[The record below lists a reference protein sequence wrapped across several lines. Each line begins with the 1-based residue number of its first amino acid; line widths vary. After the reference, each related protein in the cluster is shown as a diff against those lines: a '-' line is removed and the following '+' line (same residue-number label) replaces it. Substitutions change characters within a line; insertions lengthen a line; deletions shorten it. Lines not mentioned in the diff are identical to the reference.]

1 MIAEEIMTHNVA
13 TVRSDERLS
22 HAVATL
28 IELPVR
34 HLPVVDDGRL
44 VGMLSDRDMRELGAY
59 EITLEKV
66 RQLSSMKVSDVMTR
80 NVVTADPATAVP
92 DLIQSM
98 LEARI
103 GAVPVV
109 EAGTQRLVGIVS
121 YADLLRAAAP
131 RFE

>member
-1 MIAEEIMTHNVA
+1 MTHNVA

-59 EITLEKV
+59 EMTLEKA

-80 NVVTADPATAVP
+80 TVVTADPATAVP

-98 LEARI
+98 LDAGI

>member
-1 MIAEEIMTHNVA
+1 MIAQEIMTHNVA

-22 HAVATL
+22 QAVTAL
-28 IELPVR
+28 LELPVR

-59 EITLEKV
+59 QVTLEKA
-66 RQLSSMKVSDVMTR
+66 RQLAGMKVSDVMTR
-80 NVVTADPATAVP
+80 NVVTADPMTEVP

-109 EAGTQRLVGIVS
+109 EAGTQKLLGIVS
-121 YADLLRAAAP
+121 YTDLLRAAAP